1 MNYIIRKTVDAPFHV
16 GLEIATTHAPL
27 SSEAEA
33 IYGQKR
39 RLAAGDVVRQQA
51 REGIVLV
58 PETNGGVV
66 RDVAKL
72 LRKRFGNR

>member
-1 MNYIIRKTVDAPFHV
+1 LNYIIRKTIDAPFHV

-33 IYGQKR
+33 IYGRKR

-51 REGIVLV
+51 REGNRVASK
-58 PETNGGVV
+58 TTRGVV
-66 RDVAKL
+66 LDVARR
-72 LRKRFGNR
+72 LRDRLGHR